1 MDYGA
6 VLGRAWDITW
16 RWKVLWVL
24 GFLASLGRAL
34 AWSGNSRYGFNE
46 RSGWGTTYGPSV
58 APRIVG
64 LLVAVACLAI
74 LIAIAVWVIS
84 VMARGGLIAGVQQVE
99 DEDRTSFLQAWR
111 VGRGRFWTLFGI
123 TVLAAIPSILLIL
136 AGLAVFGLL
145 IFLTVQAMDASE
157 AAGVAGIV
165 ASVLCGGTL
174 CCGTILLAAVLQQI
188 RIYAERAAILEGLG
202 WIDAF
207 SRGWHVLRE
216 NLGPTIVLW
225 LVFLII
231 SIVVAVLLFG
241 SLAAIVAP
249 FIALFTNIR
258 PGIWIVAPICF
269 GGLLAIIVFAL
280 IQSIYEAFSSATWTL
295 AYRELTGLVPQS
307 PIQPATEP

>member
-1 MDYGA
+1 MDYGK

-16 RWKVLWVL
+16 RWKVLWIL

-34 AWSGNSRYGFNE
+34 AWSGNSRYGLSE
-46 RSGWGTTYGPSV
+46 RRDWGMAYGPSMG
-58 APRIVG
+58 PRIVG
-64 LLVAVACLAI
+64 LLVAVGCLAI

-99 DEDRTSFLQAWR
+99 DEDRTSFLEAWR

-123 TVLAAIPSILLIL
+123 GILAAIPSILLIL

-145 IFLTVQAMDASE
+145 IFLTVQAVDASN
-157 AAGVAGIV
+157 AGGVAGIV

-174 CCGTILLAAVLQQI
+174 CCGTILLATVLQQI

-207 SRGWHVLRE
+207 GRGWRVLRE

-225 LVFLII
+225 LIFLII
-231 SIVVAVLLFG
+231 SIVVAVLVFG
-241 SLAAIVAP
+241 SLAAIAAP
-249 FIALFTNIR
+249 FVALFTSIQ
-258 PGIWIVAPICF
+258 PGAWILAPICF
-269 GGLLAIIVFAL
+269 GGLLAVIIFAL

-295 AYRELTGLVPQS
+295 AYRELAGLIPQS
-307 PIQPATEP
+307 AIEPATEP